1 MMEEKRRTE
10 DRTQPVS
17 TTICQH
23 QLPSVEIVT
32 LLLLAYSSRF
42 RARRILPVMQPF

>member
-1 MMEEKRRTE
+1 MEEKRRTE

-32 LLLLAYSSRF
+32 LLLLAYSLRF
-42 RARRILPVMQPF
+42 RARRILPVMQQF